1 MSDFIEPTPGDAEPG
16 QGDIV
21 PVDDGQD
28 DVIAPAAG
36 GQGDQPFYAVDDYS
50 FATKEELD
58 KAMRESF
65 MMQSSFTKK
74 SQAHAQEKANWEKQR
89 DAEDVRLKALRDE
102 YQQFQRL
109 IDERPDVYREMQQR
123 LAQGPSPSSQM
134 AAMKALF
141 EKEYGPQ
148 MAEFKSWKAQQE
160 TLRERD
166 DAFTQLAGK
175 YKDFDS
181 EAVNKAFEELTQAGI
196 LELAEMLYFSLKG
209 KVDPVEMQ
217 KRISDDLARKK
228 GAGLIPP
235 APASK
240 KDAKIPDSFDQAEH
254 EALMAVGAR

>member
-1 MSDFIEPTPGDAEPG
+1 MSDTINIDPAAAEGGQVGGTPGEPG
-16 QGDIV
+16 QGA
-21 PVDDGQD
+21 
-28 DVIAPAAG
+28 IAPG
-36 GQGDQPFYAVDDYS
+36 EPGQGAPEPFYVYEDQSY
-50 FATKEELD
+50 ATKEELD
-58 KAMRESF
+58 TAMRDSF
-65 MMQSSFTKK
+65 MMQSTFTKK
-74 SQAHAQEKANWEKQR
+74 NQTHAQDVANWNKQKE
-89 DAEDVRLKALRDE
+89 AEEARFKGLSDE

-109 IDERPDVYREMQQR
+109 IDERPDVYKEMQRR

-134 AAMKALF
+134 EAMKALF

-166 DAFTQLAGK
+166 DAFGQLAKK
-175 YKDFDS
+175 YEDFNS

-228 GAGLIPP
+228 GVGLIPP
-235 APASK
+235 GPAGK
-240 KDAKIPDSFDQAEH
+240 KTEKIPGSFEEAESRAY
-254 EALMAVGAR
+254 EVIGR